1 MLDRT
6 DDEQILH
13 SILDRGDC
21 CMISELAINGSDM
34 KMIGL
39 SGKEIG
45 FALEAALRHVWLFP
59 DQNVREE
66 LLNFLERNDGH
77 G

>member
-1 MLDRT
+1 
-6 DDEQILH
+6 
-13 SILDRGDC
+13 
-21 CMISELAINGSDM
+21 MISELAINGSDL

-45 FALEAALRHVWLFP
+45 SVLEAVLRHVWLFT

-66 LLNFLERNDGH
+66 LINFLERNDGH